1 MQMEIWYNNKFHVEK
16 HTTLQNN
23 IINGG
28 HFVYPGFINLALM
41 KKYFWNLLIYF
52 IGSSAF
58 GQTFITLDSETNE
71 FIDNVNFSIYNDGQ
85 LIKRGVTLSDQPTTI
100 K

>member
-1 MQMEIWYNNKFHVEK
+1 
-16 HTTLQNN
+16 
-23 IINGG
+23 
-28 HFVYPGFINLALM
+28 M
-41 KKYFWNLLIYF
+41 KKYFWILLFYF

-85 LIKRGVTLSDQPTTI
+85 LIKRGATLSDQPTTI
-100 K
+100 KMADFDSIRFTRIDYINIFCDLI